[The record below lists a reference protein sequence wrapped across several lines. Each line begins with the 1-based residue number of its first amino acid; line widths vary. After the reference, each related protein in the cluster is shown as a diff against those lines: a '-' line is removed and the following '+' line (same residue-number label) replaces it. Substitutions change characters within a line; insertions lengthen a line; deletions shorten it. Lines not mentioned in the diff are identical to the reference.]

1 MRRRVE
7 QQANITLRGG
17 CRALEIVGTPDGPL
31 VTAVRCETVDGV
43 PENISADIVAD
54 ASKHGA
60 LTLSFLESAARSLPE
75 ETTLS
80 DVQNPSL
87 SVLRPR
93 RASGLSAD
101 SAAFRA
107 FARIWSH
114 HFGQIVILSH

>member
-31 VTAVRCETVDGV
+31 VTAVRGETVDGV

-75 ETTLS
+75 ADYDLRRPE
-80 DVQNPSL
+80 
-87 SVLRPR
+87 SVPVGPTSASCERP
-93 RASGLSAD
+93 
-101 SAAFRA
+101 FC
-107 FARIWSH
+107 
-114 HFGQIVILSH
+114 

>member
-1 MRRRVE
+1 
-7 QQANITLRGG
+7 
-17 CRALEIVGTPDGPL
+17 VGTLDGTL

-75 ETTLS
+75 ETTIS

-93 RASGLSAD
+93 RASDLSAD
-101 SAAFRA
+101 SAAFKA
-107 FARIWSH
+107 FARIGRTTS
-114 HFGQIVILSH
+114 GQIGILSH